1 MKGYFEG
8 KSLLTKTL
16 SVNRLACKLV
26 EKLCEDQ
33 EFYGVKIKKSDSNA
47 TIVDAGINAK
57 GGFQAGKIIT
67 EICMGGCGK
76 AEITYRNYGEM
87 NLPTLFVYTDRPV
100 IATLGSQ
107 YAGWQIKEGDYFAIG
122 SGPGRALALKP
133 REIYE
138 EIGYKDDFG
147 KAIIVLET
155 CDYPPEKL
163 VERLAKDCHV
173 SSDDLT
179 IILTPTTSIAGGTQV
194 SGRIVETGIHK
205 LRKLGLDPKLILYSL
220 GCAPIPPI
228 HPKFVHAM
236 ARTNDSILYGGV
248 AHYVVE
254 HESDEKLKEIV
265 NKAPSMTSE
274 AYGRPFIK
282 IFKEAKYDFYKIDP
296 SLFAPA
302 VLIINNA
309 KSGNTFRCGKIN
321 VEALAESFDLEK
333 II

>member
-1 MKGYFEG
+1 LAWK
-8 KSLLTKTL
+8 LLG
-16 SVNRLACKLV
+16 
-26 EKLCEDQ
+26 KLCENP
-33 EFYGVKIKKSDSNA
+33 ESYGVKIGKTDSGA

-57 GGFQAGKIIT
+57 GGYQAGKIIT

-76 AEITYRNYGEM
+76 AEITCRDYGELK
-87 NLPTLFVYTDRPV
+87 LPTVFVYTDQPV

-107 YAGWQIKEGDYFAIG
+107 YAGWQIKEEDYFAIG

-133 REIYE
+133 KEIYK

-155 CDYPPEKL
+155 GKYPPEKL

-173 SSDDLT
+173 SFDDLT
-179 IILTPTTSIAGGTQV
+179 IILTPTTSIAGATQV

-205 LRKLGLDPKLILYSL
+205 LRKLGLNPKVISYAW

-236 ARTNDSILYGGV
+236 ARTNDAILYGGT
-248 AHYVVE
+248 AYYTVE
-254 HESDEKLKEIV
+254 YEDEEKLRTIV
-265 NKAPSMTSE
+265 EKAPSKASE
-274 AYGRPFIK
+274 SYGKPFIE

-296 SLFAPA
+296 NLFAPA
-302 VLIINNA
+302 ILIINNVKTGKILKAGELNAEILA
-309 KSGNTFRCGKIN
+309 KSLGF
-321 VEALAESFDLEK
+321 
-333 II
+333 